1 MLFCI
6 FLDDELN
13 GDELKLLSESEDQ
26 NGGQNNGFIGPI
38 NLGRDHLLSSLH
50 FGAPPRADSAL
61 KRSPLT
67 LLIERLC
74 KCLQLR
80 ALTVLRVAII
90 EGIHVTFP
98 VLTEFLSKALAPRQA
113 SMMKFLS
120 FCKYFNQ

>member
-50 FGAPPRADSAL
+50 SGAPPRVV
-61 KRSPLT
+61 
-67 LLIERLC
+67 
-74 KCLQLR
+74 R
-80 ALTVLRVAII
+80 ALVNESVNTVDQKVKQMSSITGTHSI
-90 EGIHVTFP
+90 ESGH
-98 VLTEFLSKALAPRQA
+98 
-113 SMMKFLS
+113 
-120 FCKYFNQ
+120 N

>member
-50 FGAPPRADSAL
+50 FEHRLERVEPL
-61 KRSPLT
+61 IRSPLT
-67 LLIERLC
+67 LLIERLR
-74 KCLQLR
+74 KYLQLQ

-90 EGIHVTFP
+90 EGIHRTSP
-98 VLTEFLSKALAPRQA
+98 VLT
-113 SMMKFLS
+113 
-120 FCKYFNQ
+120 